1 MENNNREKDIKRM
14 FDQHQPELNTNE
26 IWEAIE
32 PKLKKKK
39 KRRFLIF
46 WFLGGGLVLLS
57 SLFYYNIGSNTS
69 SEWLGTKV
77 GETPIENQNKTTL
90 NKEEKEFSIATDQE
104 ETPSNNTEPEE
115 YQSSLLASAKSP
127 QPSSTKTS
135 KNRTTIN
142 TISEKTNQ
150 ETLPQV
156 EKIINSKSTFQTTSE
171 SETINSTI
179 PLQSQ
184 IELKES
190 VENTIVDP
198 KTTEKEDKELLAKE
212 VLEEEVLP
220 LLEKEE
226 KEQKEEEEKAKAKKK
241 RKKIKPH
248 RRSKWEIQL
257 QTALSPSLAYKNLKD
272 NPDIDTSVPAYIA
285 KRKESEKQL
294 EAFAYNVGL
303 HFQHKRSGLTLMS
316 GIEYRQFN
324 ERFSFSSSEVTTSM
338 ETGTITV
345 TENAAGNII
354 NSSTGLKSI
363 TTTVTEE
370 QKLYNQHR
378 FISIPFGIGRIWL
391 NKKNAWKVMG
401 GFEYNILYSFN
412 GTFYTNL
419 ENRTD
424 FNKDQDR
431 AYYNSIFK
439 SSTGFNLWLS
449 GEYSRSINPR
459 LSWLIA
465 PKLQVPLS
473 STTQAG
479 FQVKQNFF
487 ALQFDLG
494 INYLLNPK
502 KKTKREEPGK
512 RRK

>member
-1 MENNNREKDIKRM
+1 MENNNREQDIKRM

-39 KRRFLIF
+39 KRRFLLF
-46 WFLGGGLVLLS
+46 WLLGGGLVLLS
-57 SLFYYNIGSNTS
+57 SLFYYNTGSNSS
-69 SEWLGTKV
+69 SEWLGIKV
-77 GETPIENQNKTTL
+77 GETPIENQNKATP
-90 NKEEKEFSIATDQE
+90 NKEEKELFVAADQE
-104 ETPSNNTEPEE
+104 ETLSNNTEQEE
-115 YQSSLLASAKSP
+115 YQSALLATAKSP

-150 ETLPQV
+150 ETLPQI
-156 EKIINSKSTFQTTSE
+156 EKIINSKSTLQTTSE
-171 SETINSTI
+171 SETINAII

-184 IELKES
+184 NVEFKEP

-198 KTTEKEDKELLAKE
+198 KTTEKEDQELLAKE

-220 LLEKEE
+220 LLEKE
-226 KEQKEEEEKAKAKKK
+226 QNEEEEKARAKKN

-248 RRSKWEIQL
+248 RRSKWEVQL
-257 QTALSPSLAYKNLKD
+257 QTALSPVLAYKNLKE
-272 NPDIDTSVPAYIA
+272 NPDRDRSVPAYIA

-316 GIEYRQFN
+316 AIEYRQFN
-324 ERFSFSSSEVTTSM
+324 ERFGFSSTEVTTSI
-338 ETGTITV
+338 ETGTVTV
-345 TENAAGNII
+345 TENIAGDII
-354 NSSTGLKSI
+354 NSSTGPKTI

-391 NKKNAWKVMG
+391 NKRNAWKVMG

-424 FNKDQDR
+424 FNQDQDR

-439 SSTGFNLWLS
+439 SSTGLNAWLS

-473 STTQAG
+473 STTQAD